1 MDRHRGRETW
11 WRFPIRLWKR
21 RVSWSAKRCRWRI
34 YISGPAVARPPI
46 RMCDLPIRI
55 CKRWYGSDIALP
67 SYIPPG
73 RSRCVVNSSEE
84 IGEPS
89 QMLRPITWL
98 FVSVSDLQGRCDAA
112 PAEVWF
118 VRVICRGRCREYHY
132 TPHRWFSTDGTVIG
146 THPSTLS
153 NVFIRFRNLYMYCI
167 MGEIPWAV

>member
-98 FVSVSDLQGRCDAA
+98 FVSQCPICKADVTQPLQKFDSSESSAEVDAA
-112 PAEVWF
+112 N
-118 VRVICRGRCREYHY
+118 II
-132 TPHRWFSTDGTVIG
+132 TPPIG
-146 THPSTLS
+146 DSQPMALS
-153 NVFIRFRNLYMYCI
+153 SERTPLLSRTSS
-167 MGEIPWAV
+167 